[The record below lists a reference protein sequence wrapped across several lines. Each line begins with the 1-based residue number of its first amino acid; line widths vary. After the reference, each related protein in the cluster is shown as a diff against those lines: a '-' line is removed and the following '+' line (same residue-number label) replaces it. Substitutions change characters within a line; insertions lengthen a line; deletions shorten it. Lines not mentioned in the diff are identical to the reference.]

1 LIKSKLA
8 IAIILWGWL
17 LFVVWL
23 SYDYAEYS
31 NQWII
36 HIFQPEYRYEIHS
49 FYVLIFLIPFI
60 YTLLGYLVNERE
72 KLLKK
77 IKESEEKYRTL
88 SLHDELTDLYNRR
101 GFDFLAEQQLK
112 RANRTKSRM
121 FLLFI
126 DIDKIKWINDNFGHQ
141 EGDKL
146 LIDTANILKRQ
157 IRGADILA
165 RIGGDE
171 FVALIDKTR
180 DDLDEMIAKRLDE
193 SIRIYNAEGTR
204 RFKLS
209 LSIGFAYYDPTSPR
223 SINELLDDA
232 DNKMYEQKQKKNNIK
247 S

>member
-1 LIKSKLA
+1 
-8 IAIILWGWL
+8 
-17 LFVVWL
+17 
-23 SYDYAEYS
+23 
-31 NQWII
+31 
-36 HIFQPEYRYEIHS
+36 
-49 FYVLIFLIPFI
+49 
-60 YTLLGYLVNERE
+60 
-72 KLLKK
+72 
-77 IKESEEKYRTL
+77 
-88 SLHDELTDLYNRR
+88 
-101 GFDFLAEQQLK
+101 
-112 RANRTKSRM
+112 M

-165 RIGGDE
+165 RIVGDE